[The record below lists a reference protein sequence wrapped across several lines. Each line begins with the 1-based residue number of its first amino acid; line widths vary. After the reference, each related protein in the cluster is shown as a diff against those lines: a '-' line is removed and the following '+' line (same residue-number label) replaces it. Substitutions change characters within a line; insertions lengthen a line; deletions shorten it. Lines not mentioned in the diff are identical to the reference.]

1 MLDYPL
7 PRPLAGLFD
16 TSQAALIQAH
26 GQMVRDEH
34 LRAVQTFLMGT
45 LKSANPGLLLD
56 RLLGYP
62 THKTRSDGKRGDRVT
77 PPLTLYQEEHKKP
90 HLEAVCAAVAE
101 NAESMNTLLPMWDV
115 IVGGDGQNTATFR
128 LATVWRMAMHLSRA
142 TAVENASLCLHPVY
156 GFPYLPGTGLKGLAS
171 AYAELAG
178 PGKNSE
184 DFKRI
189 FGTQGGTGSVVFL
202 EAWPEQVTDSTV
214 EIDIVNNHHRE
225 YYSTQGATPPGDWES
240 PVPVYFLAVAP
251 GVTFRFA
258 VAKTWPTTED
268 RDLDQAQQWLM
279 GGLTELGFGAK
290 TAAGYGYF
298 TEEAGSPG
306 NSESEVAEETPLSQ
320 FQTRHRRLTQNP
332 NKSDVGNAVAELER
346 MDPGQVRSEAAQ
358 WTHDQLTRCNML
370 DESTNKNPEPY
381 GARLAALIDEDGA

>member
-1 MLDYPL
+1 MGNWPL
-7 PRPLAGLFD
+7 LAD
-16 TSQAALIQAH
+16 ICVALN
-26 GQMVRDEH
+26 DEPGM
-34 LRAVQTFLMGT
+34 R
-45 LKSANPGLLLD
+45 KSGNPGLVLD
-56 RLLGYP
+56 RLVDY
-62 THKTRSDGKRGDRVT
+62 RSNSFDTFDQKEQKG
-77 PPLTLYQEEHKKP
+77 
-90 HLEAVCAAVAE
+90 HLEIVCEAMRSNASRFDELVNGWDTLVAASGEGAR
-101 NAESMNTLLPMWDV
+101 
-115 IVGGDGQNTATFR
+115 QFR

-258 VAKTWPTTED
+258 VAKTRPTTED

-332 NKSDVGNAVAELER
+332 NKSDVGNAVAEIER
-346 MDPGQVRSEAAQ
+346 MEPGQLQSEAAQ
-358 WTHDQLTRCNML
+358 WARKQLARCNML